1 MNSDEGNQ
9 VEYLLCYPT
18 YEFPPFGPSIPFKKK
33 MGIIANT
40 SDANNG
46 NIICMYPL
54 NVYPYRIPYHFSAG
68 QGNELNLKKNDEIEF
83 ELIPTG
89 GYCGTEFEATNI
101 ERLRHGSLMYEFKP
115 NIANQDRDQGTILEL
130 AEPGVTGKIEY
141 RNRDTCLYLDFEV
154 HDIIDLK
161 FFRSDD
167 SNKPEPLRRGQ
178 KVDFFYAKK
187 KLGPNQKN
195 ISHVAKFIIPYG
207 AQRFKGQVCSLKSGY
222 GFIKRLNVDKE
233 IFFHITQVQN
243 GTSTE
248 TIKDGRKVQVGDK
261 VDFSIG
267 FHDDREVASQINVL
281 PKNFPMEFDTIKF
294 DPISRQILD
303 YNGKII
309 KPCDKSNL
317 DQPGVIL
324 IEDGL
329 NRGDKIFYYER
340 DRQNSFT
347 LLEHDKVI
355 YNKAIDKR
363 SQKER
368 AINIRLCI
376 DKITEKR
383 EKGIVAA
390 VKGSY
395 GFIKRDKT
403 RLDRKM
409 NQESRIFF
417 HSSEILDISAK
428 SGRRRIKMGNEV
440 QFSVLP
446 DPIPKSNQRGRCHAT
461 RIVHLK
467 PAKADKPHKKR
478 EQEGTQKVRIPV
490 ASETSE
496 TMFGFIETVAHPDSP
511 GIIRLK
517 KHMGSGEGPTEAIP
531 YSFEMMKQTIEDNI
545 NLEIGEKGNYVK
557 FHVSR
562 HKSGVL
568 NAINVQRR
576 YSGRV
581 KLIKDS
587 FGFVL
592 YKDDELFFHSSETSD
607 FDHVHKDDIVEFCIR
622 YNERSARN
630 VAYDVTRLKKRLS
643 LN

>member
-1 MNSDEGNQ
+1 
-9 VEYLLCYPT
+9 
-18 YEFPPFGPSIPFKKK
+18 
-33 MGIIANT
+33 
-40 SDANNG
+40 
-46 NIICMYPL
+46 MYPF
-54 NVYPYRIPYHFSAG
+54 YPYRIPYHFSSG

-83 ELIPTG
+83 ELVPTG
-89 GYCGTEFEATNI
+89 GFCGTEFEATKI
-101 ERLRHGSLMYEFKP
+101 ERLRLGSLMFEFK
-115 NIANQDRDQGTILEL
+115 NTANQDRDQGTILEL

-141 RNRDTCLYLDFEV
+141 RNTTDTCLYLDFEMNDV
-154 HDIIDLK
+154 IDLK
-161 FFRSDD
+161 FLRSGDL
-167 SNKPEPLRRGQ
+167 NKPEPLRRGQ

-187 KLGPNQKN
+187 KLGPNPKSF
-195 ISHVAKFIIPYG
+195 SHVAKFIIPYG

-243 GTSTE
+243 GTSGSTDAE
-248 TIKDGRKVQVGDK
+248 NVVKDGKKVQVGDK

-267 FHDDREVASQINVL
+267 FHEDREVASQINIL
-281 PKNFPMEFDTIKF
+281 PKNFPMEFDKIEF
-294 DPISRQILD
+294 DLISRQISD
-303 YNGKII
+303 YNGTIM

-317 DQPGVIL
+317 DQPGIIL

-329 NRGDKIFYYER
+329 NRKEKIFYYER

-368 AINIRLCI
+368 AINIRLRI

-417 HSSEILDISAK
+417 HSSEILDISSK

-440 QFSVLP
+440 EFSVLP

-467 PAKADKPHKKR
+467 PLKTDKPHKKR
-478 EQEGTQKVRIPV
+478 EQEGVPKIRIPV
-490 ASETSE
+490 ANETSE
-496 TMFGFIETVAHPDSP
+496 TMYGFIESVASSESV

-517 KHMGSGEGPTEAIP
+517 KHLGSGEGPNEAIS
-531 YSFEMMKQTIEDNI
+531 YSYDMMKQTIEDNI
-545 NLEIGEKGNYVK
+545 NLEVGEKGNYVK
-557 FHVSR
+557 FQVSR
-562 HKSGVL
+562 SKSGELSAV
-568 NAINVQRR
+568 NVQRR

-630 VAYDVTRLKKRLS
+630 VAYDVTRLKNRLS
-643 LN
+643 MS